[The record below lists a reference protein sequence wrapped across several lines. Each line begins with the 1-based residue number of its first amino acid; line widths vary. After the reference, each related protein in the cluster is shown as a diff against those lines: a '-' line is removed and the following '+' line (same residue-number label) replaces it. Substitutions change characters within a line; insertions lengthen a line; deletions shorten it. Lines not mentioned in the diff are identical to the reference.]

1 VRRLGPYSN
10 ADEQSAAAPS
20 APMEGLDL
28 ATVIKASQTISGE
41 ILIDKLVETLMVTAV
56 QNAGAGRGLLT
67 VLRNGEARVEAEAT
81 TQLDTI
87 TVRLLGVPAGP
98 SDLPDMVLRYVLR
111 TQEAVILDDATVQNP
126 FSADTYIVKNHVRS
140 LLCLPLVKQ
149 TTLVGVLYLENNV
162 ASHVFTPSR
171 IELLRLLAS
180 QAAISLENARLYSDL
195 RESQAYLAE
204 AQRLSQT
211 GSWAWHPG
219 SGEIS

>member
-1 VRRLGPYSN
+1 MRRLGPYSN

-111 TQEAVILDDATVQNP
+111 TQEAVILDDA
-126 FSADTYIVKNHVRS
+126 ADTYIVKNHVRS

-219 SGEIS
+219 TGEIS